1 MKVLTSEELT
11 AISQNVLNFIKSDQ
25 FKKLSQSLN
34 DFLNNIQPGLIKA
47 NEMYLQLQKALKS
60 KEFKRLLS
68 QDVQT
73 SHNESF
79 VDYVKKPE
87 ENLEIEVIKS
97 GKKNK
102 VPQNTAS
109 PVLLQNDQYSLKSV
123 LFVFLLG
130 IAVNKATP
138 LTDDLVSY
146 LMQSFLQPV
155 TVESEYKPT
164 RPQQSR
170 LTQPK
175 AEDVQKNQSHM
186 NEQELKKDTK
196 KATEPKN
203 KQSR

>member
-164 RPQQSR
+164 RPQQSQ